1 VDEIPVAQSMTGDRM
16 TKNFGLDRR
25 QFLTALSASAGLA
38 AIPRLAQGA
47 APAKRL
53 AGIFPIAF
61 TPINARNEVDFD
73 ALAAQV
79 TFCRRGGVHGIAW
92 PQIASGWTE
101 LSKEERRLGAE
112 AIIAA
117 AKGGSTSIV
126 IGVQSI
132 TADLNETAVY
142 AQQAEKLGADA
153 IICIPPPGVSDPAA
167 LLSYYQQVGKISAL
181 PLFVQAVGDFSV
193 DLLVEMYNKIPT
205 LRYVKDESGEPLERV
220 TEIRRRTNNQLKSFS
235 GRGVAT
241 MITEMERGFAGHC
254 PFVSIA
260 DVYATAY
267 DSFHAGKVRQ
277 AFDQFGKIQAASS
290 MIVQSD
296 VNILIARGVFPAGT
310 RTRTAPPVPGAA
322 PQHRVQPSVEETKR
336 VLDTYLQA
344 DLRA

>member
-1 VDEIPVAQSMTGDRM
+1 MTGDRM
-16 TKNFGLDRR
+16 TTSSGFDRR
-25 QFLTALSASAGLA
+25 QFLTALSATATLA
-38 AIPRLAQGA
+38 AMPRIAQAA

-53 AGIFPIAF
+53 AGVFPIAF
-61 TPINARNEVDFD
+61 TPINERNEVNYD

-79 TFCRRGGVHGIAW
+79 TFCRRGGVHGLAW
-92 PQIASGWTE
+92 PQIASGWTV
-101 LSKEERRLGAE
+101 LSKEERTRGAE

-117 AKGGSTSIV
+117 AKGGSTAIV
-126 IGVQSI
+126 IGVQSN
-132 TADLNETAVY
+132 TADLTETAFY
-142 AQQAEKLGADA
+142 AQQAERLGADA
-153 IICIPPPGVSDPAA
+153 IICIPPPAVSDPAA
-167 LLSYYQQVGKISAL
+167 LLSYYEQVGRMTAL

-193 DLLVEMYNKIPT
+193 DLLVDMYNKIPT

-241 MITEMERGFAGHC
+241 MITEMERGFSGHC

-260 DVYATAY
+260 DLYAKAY
-267 DSFHAGKVRQ
+267 DSFHAGKARL

-290 MIVQSD
+290 MIAQSD
-296 VNILIARGVFPAGT
+296 VNVLIARGVFPVGT

-322 PQHRVQPSVEETKR
+322 PQRRVQLSVEETKR
-336 VLDTYLQA
+336 VLDTYLKA